1 MPTSRISHRIGNG
14 ATIGVGSL
22 PHRELDA
29 GIAFALGATTV
40 PTIPSLPRRSTAEGL
55 IVQAM
60 LGIEGVTVGQY
71 GAISV
76 DVRRIDP
83 AAEVTTDVHHDA
95 FAGFRRFLELAAE
108 RQRRRAGHATSADAS
123 NPTGRA
129 GDAPIDASTGTPTDT
144 SIEAPI
150 DAVKWQLVG
159 PVSLGLALLRAGV
172 HERVAFD
179 VAAAAVRSHVQS
191 LLDAVDAALPGCQQ
205 LVFIDEPD
213 MLHVTDADFPI
224 APDTAIDLVSGALA
238 AIEPRAL
245 SGLHVCGEPDWSSL
259 IATGP
264 SILSVP
270 VGPSIVGSAGYL
282 QQFLSRGGL
291 VAWGAV
297 QTDGPISGSVERPW
311 RQLSQLWCRL
321 VERGCDQVM
330 LRTQSLVSPQC
341 GLGMHSPSVADR
353 VHRITGEV
361 GRRVHDQ
368 AVATRFVLGA

>member
-22 PHRELDA
+22 PHRDLDA
-29 GIAFALGATTV
+29 GIRFALGATTV

-76 DVRRIDP
+76 DVRRVDP
-83 AAEVTTDVHHDA
+83 SADVTTDVHHGA

-108 RQRRRAGHATSADAS
+108 RQERRARHAAAAGSSGAADGES
-123 NPTGRA
+123 GVPVE
-129 GDAPIDASTGTPTDT
+129 P
-144 SIEAPI
+144 PI

-172 HERVAFD
+172 SDRVAFE

-282 QQFLSRGGL
+282 QQFLARGGL

-341 GLGMHSPSVADR
+341 GLGTHSPSVADR

-361 GRRVHDQ
+361 SRRVHDQ